1 MSLNQIILM
10 GNLITDPEMTYSK
23 NGLAITKFR
32 MQTLNE
38 GGQSPRPPDSHSIV
52 VFGKGDGNDGLA
64 GSCAQFLHKG
74 SGVVIQGRHQE
85 QEFTAR
91 ESGKTFRTCQIVAF
105 NVTFMDKKS
114 E

>member
-1 MSLNQIILM
+1 MSLNQLTLM

-23 NGLAITKFR
+23 NGLDITKFR

-38 GGQSPRPPDSHSIV
+38 GGQTQRPPDQHSIV
-52 VFGKGDGNDGLA
+52 VFGKSDGDDGLA
-64 GSCAQFLHKG
+64 ARCAQFLHKG
-74 SGVVIQGRHQE
+74 SAVIIQGRHNE

-91 ESGKTFRTCQIVAF
+91 ESGKKFFNCQTIAF
-105 NVTFMDKKS
+105 SVTFLDKK